1 MFRTTFQLKQI
12 ADKFL
17 GDLLQLAHTHVLAVH
32 FEVNISNGPDKVTR
46 VFRAVYELLA
56 FPMKIFPAMM
66 SSYCLGVPL

>member
-1 MFRTTFQLKQI
+1 VFRTTFQLNKI
-12 ADKFL
+12 SDKFL